1 MRLSELVKHCEEVHI
16 DCNKCTCKEN
26 CENLAYDLEDISPI
40 GIVELVKA
48 DEDIF

>member
-1 MRLSELVKHCEEVHI
+1 MHI
-16 DCNKCTCKEN
+16 QKN

-48 DEDIF
+48 DEDRF